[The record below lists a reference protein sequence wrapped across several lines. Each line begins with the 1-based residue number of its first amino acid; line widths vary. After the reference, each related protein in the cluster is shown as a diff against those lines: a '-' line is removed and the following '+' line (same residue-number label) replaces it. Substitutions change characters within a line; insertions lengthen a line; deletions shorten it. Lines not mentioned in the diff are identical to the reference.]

1 MKLIFT
7 SRERSLPENH
17 HQHTHLYGG
26 KWFTFCE
33 MFEDFRDFSNDCF
46 SCDFLPAFP
55 WHTPLRVWGRNFK
68 HSPNRT
74 TRWHVYSKVF
84 FCLSSVFHW
93 PFPAMRDEIREIPHG
108 TVNPIQTVALQ
119 NLSLHAP
126 HCKHIQD
133 GRQVAAGQ
141 VTNRCGAC
149 SRPCGQRATMRPRS
163 HSRSTPGSQSTQ
175 QKSEVRFEYSNMA
188 PAPKAITK
196 LTWIVLLP
204 SLKLTDRGPRYVD
217 PQKNVLLL
225 PPHSRLGKPRRET
238 NREIFKTSQRNDPT
252 ETDRRLS
259 CGKIMGWVF
268 LAETLWER
276 VPVLGSFLLGFSFW
290 AIVRD
295 RSPDGE
301 WQSCRVDRG
310 DQQVEGWSC

>member
-26 KWFTFCE
+26 KWFTFSE

-84 FCLSSVFHW
+84 FVCLPSSTDHSPQCVMKFVKFLTARSIQSKPLRCKIYPCMHLTANTSKMAAQLQ
-93 PFPAMRDEIREIPHG
+93 PARS
-108 TVNPIQTVALQ
+108 QTGVA
-119 NLSLHAP
+119 P
-126 HCKHIQD
+126 
-133 GRQVAAGQ
+133 AAGHVANQ
-141 VTNRCGAC
+141 L
-149 SRPCGQRATMRPRS
+149 PCVRAR
-163 HSRSTPGSQSTQ
+163 TPGAHTWIT
-175 QKSEVRFEYSNMA
+175 KCTEKNEVRFNHSNMA

-225 PPHSRLGKPRRET
+225 PPHSRPGTPTRNQPGDFQDLATQRSDGDWSGFVLRE
-238 NREIFKTSQRNDPT
+238 NYGNEFSPQR
-252 ETDRRLS
+252 
-259 CGKIMGWVF
+259 
-268 LAETLWER
+268 LWER
-276 VPVLGSFLLGFSFW
+276 VPVLRSFLLRFSFW
-290 AIVRD
+290 ASVRE
-295 RSPDGE
+295 RFPDGE
-301 WQSCRVDRG
+301 WQGCRVDRG
-310 DQQVEGWSC
+310 D